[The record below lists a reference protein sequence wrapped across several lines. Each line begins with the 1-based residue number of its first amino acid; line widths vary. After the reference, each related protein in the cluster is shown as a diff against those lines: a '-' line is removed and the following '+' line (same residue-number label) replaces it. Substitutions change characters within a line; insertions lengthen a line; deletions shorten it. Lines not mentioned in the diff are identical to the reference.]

1 MNKLFKMILKDVK
14 KEKSTYISLIIVIII
29 SIFFG
34 TFFIT
39 ILNDSDKILLKNEI
53 NNFFELISSKE
64 FSLSNNLI
72 PNIINNNIFTIILW
86 ILGLSII
93 GLPFIICILF
103 YKGFTLSFT
112 VTSLIY
118 NFKLEGIFISFIY
131 VFPHLIINLIIYF
144 ILSCYSFNLSIKIL
158 RNILN
163 KENIKIKHELK
174 KYILILIISIII
186 LCLTALYETYILPN
200 IIKLIY

>member
-1 MNKLFKMILKDVK
+1 MILKDVK
-14 KEKSTYISLIIVIII
+14 KEKTTYISLIIVIII

-118 NFKLEGIFISFIY
+118 NFKLEGIFISVIY

-163 KENIKIKHELK
+163 KENITIKHELK